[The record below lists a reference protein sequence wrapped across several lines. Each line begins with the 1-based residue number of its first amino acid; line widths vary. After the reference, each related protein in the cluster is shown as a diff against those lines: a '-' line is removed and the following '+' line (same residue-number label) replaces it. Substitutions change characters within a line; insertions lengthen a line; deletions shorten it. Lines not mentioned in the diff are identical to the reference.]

1 MSVVLN
7 NKIKIFTKT
16 WSKNHWITVCLINHC
31 AIIVK
36 YTTRFTLLYSW
47 FNVLSQH
54 VSHGFPRCLVSSW
67 TCHTAA
73 SPWVCCQWSCE
84 RTAALVSQSSQSGGT
99 AAEVKVSQTFMDN
112 NKEEGSLCIYSGFYL
127 NNFKYSKCFGVFLG
141 FFYVWRFLQCFT
153 ELQQAYLAL
162 WLG

>member
-1 MSVVLN
+1 M
-7 NKIKIFTKT
+7 
-16 WSKNHWITVCLINHC
+16 
-31 AIIVK
+31 
-36 YTTRFTLLYSW
+36 
-47 FNVLSQH
+47 LSQH

-127 NNFKYSKCFGVFLG
+127 NNFKYSKCFVFFC
-141 FFYVWRFLQCFT
+141 FFFMFEDFCSVSQSCSRLTWRFGWGKPNGCADGATPVTGPEDFPPALGLWGCVSLQVKQLT
-153 ELQQAYLAL
+153 LLTL
-162 WLG
+162 SV